1 MPKLIWCGMGQL
13 LFAFNPRSPLR
24 EEQPVL
30 KQHCCRRQFFARD
43 LASSPPK
50 KKPISVGGFIADET
64 NALGCVLDVLCGTF
78 NREKLKRPFAQ
89 NSQNRRCASFLVPAW
104 DSGAAPCFHFDETA
118 EKDVWARQL
127 ASSLP

>member
-50 KKPISVGGFIADET
+50 KKPISVGGFIADES

-78 NREKLKRPFAQ
+78 NREKLKKSFAQ
-89 NSQNRRCASFLVPAW
+89 PAKIRSRCFVITFFTP
-104 DSGAAPCFHFDETA
+104 
-118 EKDVWARQL
+118 
-127 ASSLP
+127 